1 MIMTLFSERYNI
13 TKPSDVLLRECFPKE
28 VANGVCTCFDKLE
41 RILDRDSYSSFK
53 YSDLE
58 QYLWIYFLNKRQ
70 NDFWSYGREQIVATT
85 YMLDDN
91 IDWYKK
97 LDMLKTAI
105 KYLYIKVASNKLNL
119 AIANDFVFGINFFF
133 SKLHYSYKVVNKEI
147 IEITSETEVKAI
159 EDALE
164 HAKDNVKE
172 HLASALELY
181 ATRPNGDYRNSIK
194 ESISAVEAYCREQ
207 TGENTL
213 GKALKKMEE
222 AGFVFPKIL
231 KDSFEKLYAYTNQP
245 DTGIRHALMDDEGK
259 YVPGQEE
266 ALFMLVSCSS
276 FLNYLKKKE

>member
-1 MIMTLFSERYNI
+1 MALFSERYNY
-13 TKPSDVLLRECFPKE
+13 TKPSDILLRECFPIE

-41 RILDRDSYSSFK
+41 GFLDRDSYSSFK
-53 YSDLE
+53 YLDLE
-58 QYLWIYFLNKRQ
+58 KYLWIYFLNKRQ
-70 NDFWSYGREQIVATT
+70 NDFWSYGREHIVATT

-91 IDWYKK
+91 IDWFKK
-97 LDMLKTAI
+97 LDLLEAAI
-105 KYLYIKVASNKLNL
+105 KYLYIKVDSKKLNI
-119 AIANDFVFGINFFF
+119 AIVNDFVSAINFFF

-147 IEITSETEVKAI
+147 IQITSETEVKAI
-159 EDALE
+159 EDALV

-181 ATRPNGDYRNSIK
+181 AKKPNGDYRNSIK
-194 ESISAVEAYCREQ
+194 ESISAVEAYCREK

-213 GKALKKMEE
+213 GKALKKMED
-222 AGFVFPKIL
+222 AGIVFPKIL

-245 DTGIRHALMDDEGK
+245 DTGIRHALMDEEGK
-259 YVPGQEE
+259 YIPGQEE

>member
-1 MIMTLFSERYNI
+1 MALFSERYNY
-13 TKPSDVLLRECFPKE
+13 TKPSNVLLRECFPTE
-28 VANGVCTCFDKLE
+28 VANGVCTCFDRLE
-41 RILDRDSYSSFK
+41 EILNRNPYSGFQ

-58 QYLWIYFLNKRQ
+58 LYLWISFLHRRQ
-70 NDFWSYGREQIVATT
+70 NDFWIYEGHEIVATS
-85 YMLDDN
+85 YLLDEN
-91 IDWYKK
+91 YVWYNK
-97 LDMLKTAI
+97 LDMIEDAI
-105 KYLYIKVASNKLNL
+105 NFLYVKVASNNL
-119 AIANDFVFGINFFF
+119 DIAIANNFVSLINYFF

-147 IEITSETEVKAI
+147 IEITSETEVKTI

-181 ATRPNGDYRNSIK
+181 AKKPNGDYRNSIK
-194 ESISAVEAYCREQ
+194 ESISAVEAYCREK